1 MVYMLSIGRKF
12 CPRHYV
18 ETVENDKASDEVKDP
33 KKMIICTVIL
43 ILVVL
48 GMAFEY
54 WYTNANYCDN
64 RSVSLR
70 INRLFI

>member
-48 GMAFEY
+48 GMAF
-54 WYTNANYCDN
+54 
-64 RSVSLR
+64 
-70 INRLFI
+70 